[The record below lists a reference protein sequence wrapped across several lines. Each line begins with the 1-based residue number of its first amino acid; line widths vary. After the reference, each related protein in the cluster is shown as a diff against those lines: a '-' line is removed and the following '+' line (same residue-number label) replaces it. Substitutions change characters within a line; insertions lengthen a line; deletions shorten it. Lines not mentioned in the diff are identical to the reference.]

1 MTPPPAPQDRVPE
14 AVTNGTGPWW
24 KRNKKAIKRGILGAL
39 LLLGLVTT
47 VAHLGEIGRF
57 LGILREAKP
66 AWVAAGLAFQALTYL
81 CAALVWKA
89 AMVNIGIHFPL
100 SQLVPLSV
108 AKLFSDQVLPSGGL
122 SGSAFFTVA
131 LKHRGVAVLDGLV
144 ALVASLTGYY
154 ASYMI
159 MAVVSLALLAFRHDI
174 HPWILTASV
183 LFFVVALAVP
193 AVVILAS
200 LYGEERIPEA
210 LKRRFPISVME
221 DALGKVSARVIFDP
235 LVLAQVTLLQG
246 AVFLLD
252 AATLWAML
260 LAVGQK
266 AAFLEAL
273 PSFVVASMVA
283 TIGVVPLGLGT
294 FEATCVVLLGS
305 LKVPFEAA
313 LAATLL
319 LRGLTLWLPMLPG
332 MWLARKE
339 LSRDPAPLPKD

>member
-1 MTPPPAPQDRVPE
+1 M
-14 AVTNGTGPWW
+14 
-24 KRNKKAIKRGILGAL
+24 
-39 LLLGLVTT
+39 
-47 VAHLGEIGRF
+47 
-57 LGILREAKP
+57 
-66 AWVAAGLAFQALTYL
+66 
-81 CAALVWKA
+81 
-89 AMVNIGIHFPL
+89 
-100 SQLVPLSV
+100 
-108 AKLFSDQVLPSGGL
+108 
-122 SGSAFFTVA
+122 
-131 LKHRGVAVLDGLV
+131 

-159 MAVVSLALLAFRHDI
+159 MAVASLALLAFRHDI

-200 LYGEERIPEA
+200 LYGGERIPA
-210 LKRRFPISVME
+210 AFKRRFPIPVME

-294 FEATCVVLLGS
+294 FETTCVVLLGS

-339 LSRDPAPLPKD
+339 LSRDSGPLPKG